1 MFRSLRLQAGPG
13 SHGDLELS
21 CKRGRGYPSI
31 QQGGCEQRRRS
42 FPSLHAQSISWATAS
57 VTCGLHGTVHRKPLS
72 TPNIQGLGAA
82 GRVLGISRL
91 SGFCSFPHICLL
103 TCSRSSSPGS
113 EEQRVSGRGQN
124 SSLLVATSQNFERK
138 GCWISSTCQSPG
150 SLRHLSSSCSS
161 SANRIF
167 LLTYSCLA
175 KLPVSARE
183 EEWPGRRRPAVPRA
197 PASSSNPP
205 LAASH
210 FQTKRVMRPPLP
222 RLPHFLTR
230 GEQGHVT
237 V

>member
-72 TPNIQGLGAA
+72 TPNIQGLGVG
-82 GRVLGISRL
+82 GRVLGISQL

-113 EEQRVSGRGQN
+113 EEERVSGRGQN
-124 SSLLVATSQNFERK
+124 SSLLVATSLLK
-138 GCWISSTCQSPG
+138 T
-150 SLRHLSSSCSS
+150 LSGKDVG
-161 SANRIF
+161 F
-167 LLTYSCLA
+167 H
-175 KLPVSARE
+175 LPVSHLA
-183 EEWPGRRRPAVPRA
+183 PFGISSVPAAPLLIGSSPSRT
-197 PASSSNPP
+197 PASQSC
-205 LAASH
+205 L
-210 FQTKRVMRPPLP
+210 
-222 RLPHFLTR
+222 
-230 GEQGHVT
+230 
-237 V
+237 